1 MKTTLTPLLP
11 VLIVDDEEMTL
22 KSCEVALLSCGY
34 NNLICCQDSRKV
46 MGFLSEKEMG
56 VIMLDLS
63 MPFVSGEELLSH
75 ISQECPGIP
84 IIIITGANDVETAV
98 KCMKNGA
105 FDYMVKPIERSRL
118 ISSVRRAVELRDL
131 QQENILLKRQILSDE
146 LQCPEA
152 FKGFITNNKT
162 LKSIF
167 KYVEAIS
174 KTHQP
179 VLITGETGVGKEL
192 MAQAIHALSSLH
204 GEFVPI
210 NVAGLDD
217 NVFADALF
225 GHKRGAFTGADQTRS
240 GLVEKALGGTLFLDE
255 IGDLSM
261 ASQVKLL
268 RLLQEKEYFPLGS
281 DMAKRADTRI
291 IVATNQDLQKRLKL
305 GKFRKDLYY
314 RLRTHHVHIPPLREH
329 RDDLPLLVDYFL
341 EEAAR
346 ILCKKKPTP
355 PRELFTLL
363 STYHF
368 PGNVRELKSM
378 IFDAVSKHKSR
389 MLSLIAFKDFIS
401 LDELNKLVCGGGG
414 NSDKNPKIVFTEMLP
429 TLREA
434 DQILINEALTRA
446 QGNQTIAA
454 CMLGISQQ
462 ALSKR
467 LRNIKNPNEKP
478 PEPPQKL
485 L

>member
-1 MKTTLTPLLP
+1 MKTILIPPLP

-22 KSCEVALLSCGY
+22 KSCEVTLLSCGY
-34 NNLICCQDSRKV
+34 NHLICCQDSRKV
-46 MGFLSEKEMG
+46 MDLLPEKEMG
-56 VIMLDLS
+56 VILLDLS
-63 MPFVSGEELLSH
+63 MPYVSGDDLLSK
-75 ISQECPGIP
+75 ISQEYPGIP
-84 IIIITGANDVETAV
+84 VIIITGANDVETAV
-98 KCMKNGA
+98 KCMKDGA
-105 FDYMVKPIERSRL
+105 FDYLVKPIERSRL
-118 ISSVRRAVELRDL
+118 ISSVRRAVDLRDL
-131 QQENILLKRQILSDE
+131 EQENILLKRQILSDDIE
-146 LQCPEA
+146 CPEA
-152 FKGFITNNKT
+152 FRGFITNNKT

-174 KTHQP
+174 RTHQP

-192 MAQAIHALSSLH
+192 MAHAIHTLSGLH

-240 GLVEKALGGTLFLDE
+240 GLVEKASAGTLFLDE
-255 IGDLSM
+255 IGDLSL

-281 DMAKRADTRI
+281 DLAKRADTRI

-329 RDDLPLLVDYFL
+329 RDDIPLLVDFFL
-341 EEAAR
+341 EEASR
-346 ILCKKKPTP
+346 ILEKKKPTP
-355 PRELFTLL
+355 PGELFTLL

-378 IFDAVSKHKSR
+378 IFDAVSKHQSK
-389 MLSLIAFKDFIS
+389 MLSLLSFKAFIS
-401 LDELNKLVCGGGG
+401 PEELNKLIG
-414 NSDKNPKIVFTEMLP
+414 TEDRASEKTPNISFAEILP

-434 DQILINEALTRA
+434 DQVLINEALNRA
-446 QGNQTIAA
+446 RGNQTIAA
-454 CMLGISQQ
+454 RMLGITQQ

-467 LRNIKNPNEKP
+467 LKKLKNPDENRP
-478 PEPPQKL
+478 
-485 L
+485 

>member
-1 MKTTLTPLLP
+1 MKTTLIPPLP

-22 KSCEVALLSCGY
+22 KSCEVTLLSCGY
-34 NNLICCQDSRKV
+34 NHLLCCQDSRKV
-46 MGFLSEKEMG
+46 MDLLPEKEMG
-56 VIMLDLS
+56 VILLDLS
-63 MPFVSGEELLSH
+63 MPYVSGEELLSK
-75 ISQECPGIP
+75 ISQEYPGIP
-84 IIIITGANDVETAV
+84 VIIITGANDVETAV
-98 KCMKNGA
+98 KCMKDGA
-105 FDYMVKPIERSRL
+105 FDYLVKPIERSRL
-118 ISSVRRAVELRDL
+118 ISSVRRAVDLRDL
-131 QQENILLKRQILSDE
+131 EQENILLKRQILSDE
-146 LQCPEA
+146 VECPEA
-152 FKGFITNNKT
+152 FRGFITNNKT

-192 MAQAIHALSSLH
+192 MAHAIHSLSGLV

-225 GHKRGAFTGADQTRS
+225 GHKRGAFTGADNSRS
-240 GLVEKALGGTLFLDE
+240 GLVEKASGGTLFLDE
-255 IGDLSM
+255 IGDLSL

-281 DMAKRADTRI
+281 DLAKRADTRI

-329 RDDLPLLVDYFL
+329 RDDIPILVNFFL
-341 EEAAR
+341 EEASH
-346 ILCKKKPTP
+346 ILEKKKPTP
-355 PRELFTLL
+355 PKELFTLL

-378 IFDAVSKHKSR
+378 ILDAVSKHKSK
-389 MLSLIAFKDFIS
+389 MLSLLSFKAFIS
-401 LDELNKLVCGGGG
+401 PEELNKLVCTQDQT
-414 NSDKNPKIVFTEMLP
+414 SESASRITFAEILP
-429 TLREA
+429 TLRDA
-434 DQILINEALTRA
+434 DQALINEALSRA
-446 QGNQTIAA
+446 KGNQTIASR
-454 CMLGISQQ
+454 MLGITQQ

-467 LRNIKNPNEKP
+467 LKKIKNPDENRP
-478 PEPPQKL
+478 
-485 L
+485 

>member
-1 MKTTLTPLLP
+1 MKTTLIPPLP

-22 KSCEVALLSCGY
+22 KSCEVTLLSCGY
-34 NNLICCQDSRKV
+34 NHLLCCQDSRKV
-46 MGFLSEKEMG
+46 LELISEKEMS
-56 VIMLDLS
+56 VILLDLS
-63 MPFVSGEELLSH
+63 MPYVSGEELLSK
-75 ISQECPGIP
+75 ISQEYPGVP
-84 IIIITGANDVETAV
+84 VIIITGANDVETAV
-98 KCMKNGA
+98 KCMKDGA
-105 FDYMVKPIERSRL
+105 FDYLVKPIERSRL
-118 ISSVRRAVELRDL
+118 ITSVKRAVDFRDL
-131 QQENILLKRQILSDE
+131 ERENILLKRQILSDDLE
-146 LQCPEA
+146 CPEA

-192 MAQAIHALSSLH
+192 MAHAIHRLSGLV

-240 GLVEKALGGTLFLDE
+240 GLVEKASAGTLFLDE
-255 IGDLSM
+255 IGDLSL

-281 DMAKRADTRI
+281 DLAKRADTRI

-329 RDDLPLLVDYFL
+329 RDDIPLLVDFFL
-341 EEAAR
+341 EEAAQ
-346 ILCKKKPTP
+346 ILEKKKPTP
-355 PRELFTLL
+355 PDQLFLLL
-363 STYHF
+363 STYPF
-368 PGNVRELKSM
+368 PGNVRELKAM
-378 IFDAVSKHKSR
+378 IFDAVSKHTSK
-389 MLSLIAFKDFIS
+389 MLSLQTFKLFISPEEANKLIGTEDRPPETLPRIAFS
-401 LDELNKLVCGGGG
+401 
-414 NSDKNPKIVFTEMLP
+414 EMLP
-429 TLREA
+429 TIREA
-434 DQILINEALTRA
+434 DQVLINEALTRA
-446 QGNQTIAA
+446 KGNQTIAA
-454 CMLGISQQ
+454 RMLGITQQ

-467 LRNIKNPNEKP
+467 LKKINHTD
-478 PEPPQKL
+478 
-485 L
+485 